1 MKRLDDSHAVRLPNE
16 VVELM
21 NTKGIPKTAVAIRRS
36 EGADMPLTTY
46 GLRAAVER
54 MNAESD
60 LYDATTRLEGKRGE
74 MVIIEDLRT
83 KVTQLEAENRQLR
96 DDKEKLLRE
105 VERQTAARAMAVSGE
120 GSQR

>member
-1 MKRLDDSHAVRLPNE
+1 MKRRDEVAVRLPAE

-46 GLRAAVER
+46 GLKAAVER

-60 LYDATTRLEGKRGE
+60 LYDATHRLEGKRGE
-74 MVIIEDLRT
+74 MVAIEELRS
-83 KVTQLEAENRQLR
+83 KARDLEAENRQLR
-96 DDKEKLLRE
+96 DDKEQLLRE
-105 VERQTAARAMAVSGE
+105 VERLTAARAMAVSAE